1 MMCTAVRMAIYGRMV
16 TNMRIIG
23 RNREKDV
30 LSDCLSS
37 KRPEFVVVYGRR
49 RVGKTFL
56 IKEFFNGQF
65 SFYATGLSDEK
76 TKGQLKAFHASLQMY
91 GCTEKKAPVDWFEA
105 FARLRSLLET
115 KDVYRDPV
123 SKRRVVFLD
132 ELPWMDTAR
141 SDFKSALEYFW
152 NSWASSQEDLL
163 LIACGSATSWII
175 KHMLKERK
183 GFHNRVTRRIR
194 LLPFTLKECK
204 ELLEN
209 NDIVMTREQII
220 ECYMVFGGIPYYLNL
235 MNSRLSLAQNID
247 ELLFKPYGDLKE
259 EYDELFYSL
268 FKKPEKHM
276 AIMKA
281 LSESKSGRTR
291 KELSEVKA
299 IGGGSVLTENL
310 QELEQ
315 CGFIRRYM
323 NYTKPSNGA
332 YFQLV
337 DPFTLFSL
345 RFLRSRKQ
353 SSWMEY
359 IHSPSYNSWR
369 GNAFEICCVNHVSEI
384 KAVLGIAG
392 VDTMEYAWKSET
404 SEPGAQIDLLIDR
417 KDGVINLCEM
427 KYTDGVFEVDKSEYG
442 KLMNRLSTF
451 QKEIQPGKAI
461 HMTLV
466 SANGFSNGK
475 YGSVFQNVITG
486 EQLF

>member
-1 MMCTAVRMAIYGRMV
+1 MAIYRLV
-16 TNMRIIG
+16 VINMKIIG

-30 LSDCLSS
+30 LSKCLSS

-56 IKEFFNGQF
+56 IKEYFNGQF

-76 TKGQLKAFHASLQMY
+76 TKGQLKAFHASLQVY
-91 GCTEKKAPVDWFEA
+91 GCTEKKVPTDWFEA
-105 FARLRSLLET
+105 FARLRALLET
-115 KDVYRDPV
+115 RDIYRDPV
-123 SKRRVVFLD
+123 SNRRVVFLD

-141 SDFKSALEYFW
+141 SDFRSGIEYFW

-163 LIACGSATSWII
+163 LIVCGSATSWII

-204 ELLEN
+204 ELLEYN
-209 NDIVMTREQII
+209 VMTRAQMI

-235 MNSRLSLAQNID
+235 IDSRLSLAQNID
-247 ELLFKPYGDLKE
+247 ELMFKPYGDLKD
-259 EYDELFYSL
+259 EYTELFYSL

-276 AIMKA
+276 AIIKTLA
-281 LSESKSGRTR
+281 EAKSGKTR
-291 KELSEVKA
+291 QELTEVKA

-315 CGFIRRYM
+315 CGFIRRYT
-323 NYTKPSNGA
+323 NYTKPLNGA

-337 DPFTLFSL
+337 DPFVLFSL
-345 RFLRSRKQ
+345 RFSESGKQ

-359 IHSPSYNSWR
+359 IHSPSYNAWR
-369 GNAFEICCVNHVSEI
+369 GNAFEICCVNHVPEI
-384 KAVLGIAG
+384 KAALGIAG
-392 VDTMEYAWKSET
+392 VDTMEYAWRSET
-404 SEPGAQIDLLIDR
+404 SEQGAQIDLLIDR

-427 KYTDGVFEVDKSEYG
+427 KFTDDAFEVDKVEYE
-442 KLMNRLSTF
+442 KLINRLSIF
-451 QKEIQPGKAI
+451 QKETQPRKAI

-466 SANGFSNGK
+466 SANGFLDGK
-475 YGSVFQNVITG
+475 YASVFQNIITG
-486 EQLF
+486 EQLFQ

>member
-1 MMCTAVRMAIYGRMV
+1 MI
-16 TNMRIIG
+16 NMKIIG

-30 LSDCLSS
+30 LSKCLSS

-56 IKEFFNGQF
+56 IKEYFNGQF

-76 TKGQLKAFHASLQMY
+76 TKGQLKAFHASLQAY
-91 GCTEKKAPVDWFEA
+91 GCTEKKAPADWFEA
-105 FARLRSLLET
+105 FARLRALLET
-115 KDVYRDPV
+115 KDIYRDPV
-123 SKRRVVFLD
+123 SNRRVVFLD

-141 SDFKSALEYFW
+141 SDFRSGIEYFW

-163 LIACGSATSWII
+163 LIVCGSATSWII

-204 ELLEN
+204 ELLEY
-209 NDIVMTREQII
+209 NDIIMTR
-220 ECYMVFGGIPYYLNL
+220 
-235 MNSRLSLAQNID
+235 AQMI
-247 ELLFKPYGDLKE
+247 KPYGDLKD
-259 EYDELFYSL
+259 EYTELFYSL

-276 AIMKA
+276 AIIKTLA
-281 LSESKSGRTR
+281 ESKSGKTR
-291 KELSEVKA
+291 QELTEVGA

-315 CGFIRRYM
+315 CGFIRRYT

-337 DPFTLFSL
+337 DPFVLFSL
-345 RFLRSRKQ
+345 RFQGSGKQ

-359 IHSPSYNSWR
+359 IHSPSYNAWR
-369 GNAFEICCVNHVSEI
+369 GNAFEICCVNHVPEI
-384 KAVLGIAG
+384 KAALGIAG
-392 VDTMEYAWKSET
+392 VDTMEYAWRSET
-404 SEPGAQIDLLIDR
+404 SEQGAQIDLLIDR

-427 KYTDGVFEVDKSEYG
+427 KFTDDAFEVDKVEYG
-442 KLMNRLSTF
+442 KLMNRLSIF
-451 QKEIQPGKAI
+451 QKETQPRKAI
-461 HMTLV
+461 HMTLIT
-466 SANGFSNGK
+466 ANGFSNGK
-475 YGSVFQNVITG
+475 YASVFQNVITG
-486 EQLF
+486 EQLFQ

>member
-1 MMCTAVRMAIYGRMV
+1 MFSVINLAIYRLV
-16 TNMRIIG
+16 INVKIIG

-30 LSDCLSS
+30 LSNCLSS

-49 RVGKTFL
+49 RVGKTYL
-56 IKEFFNGQF
+56 IKEYFNGQF

-76 TKGQLKAFHASLQMY
+76 TKGQLKAFHASLLIY
-91 GCTEKKAPVDWFEA
+91 GCMEKKVPEDWFEA
-105 FARLRSLLET
+105 FARLRVLLET
-115 KDVYRDPV
+115 KNIYRDPL
-123 SKRRVVFLD
+123 SNRRVVFLD

-163 LIACGSATSWII
+163 LIVCGSATSWII

-194 LLPFTLKECK
+194 LLPFTLKECR

-209 NDIVMTREQII
+209 NDIVMTREQMI

-235 MNSRLSLAQNID
+235 MDSRLSLAQNID
-247 ELLFKPYGDLKE
+247 ELMFKPYGDLKD

-281 LSESKSGRTR
+281 LFESKNGKTR
-291 KELSEVKA
+291 QELSKVKA

-315 CGFIRRYM
+315 CGFIRKYT

-337 DPFTLFSL
+337 DLFVLFSL
-345 RFLRSRKQ
+345 RFLGSHKQ

-359 IHSPSYNSWR
+359 IHSPSYNAWR
-369 GNAFEICCVNHVSEI
+369 GNAFEICCVNHIPEI
-384 KAVLGIAG
+384 KAALGIAG
-392 VDTMEYAWKSET
+392 VETMEYAWRSET
-404 SEPGAQIDLLIDR
+404 SDPGSQINLLIDR

-427 KYTDGVFEVDKSEYG
+427 KYTDGAFEVDKSEYG
-442 KLMNRLSTF
+442 KLMTRLSTF
-451 QKEIQPGKAI
+451 QKETQPKKAI

-466 SANGFSNGK
+466 SANGLLNGK
-475 YGSVFQNVITG
+475 YASVFQNVITG

>member
-1 MMCTAVRMAIYGRMV
+1 MIIITYMAIYEQLVIKMK
-16 TNMRIIG
+16 IIG
-23 RNREKDV
+23 RNREKDI
-30 LSDCLSS
+30 LSKCLSS

-76 TKGQLKAFHASLQMY
+76 TKGQLKAFHASLQVY
-91 GCTEKKAPVDWFEA
+91 GCMEKKVPEDWFEA
-105 FARLRSLLET
+105 FIRLRVLLE
-115 KDVYRDPV
+115 KEDIYRDPV
-123 SKRRVVFLD
+123 SGRRVVFLD

-163 LIACGSATSWII
+163 LIVCGSATSWII
-175 KHMLKERK
+175 KHMLKGRK
-183 GFHNRVTRRIR
+183 GFHNRVTRQIR
-194 LLPFTLKECK
+194 LLPFSLKEC
-204 ELLEN
+204 EDLLLN

-235 MNSRLSLAQNID
+235 IDSRLSLAQNID
-247 ELLFKPYGDLKE
+247 ELMFKPYGDLKD

-276 AIMKA
+276 AIIKA
-281 LSESKSGRTR
+281 LAETKNGKTR
-291 KELSEVKA
+291 QELSEIRE

-315 CGFIRRYM
+315 CGFIRRYT
-323 NYTKPSNGA
+323 NYIKPTNAA

-337 DPFTLFSL
+337 DPFVLFSL
-345 RFLRSRKQ
+345 RFLAPRKQ
-353 SSWMEY
+353 GSWMEY
-359 IHSPSYNSWR
+359 IHSPSYNAWR
-369 GNAFEICCVNHVSEI
+369 GNAFGICCVNHISKI
-384 KAVLGIAG
+384 KEALGIAG
-392 VDTMEYAWKSET
+392 VDTMEYAWRSQ
-404 SEPGAQIDLLIDR
+404 SSNPGAQIDLLIDR
-417 KDGVINLCEM
+417 KDGIINLCAM
-427 KYTDGVFEVDKSEYG
+427 KYTDDVFEVDRSEYE

-451 QKEIQPGKAI
+451 QKETRPRKAI

-466 SANGFSNGK
+466 SVNGLLAGK
-475 YGSVFQNVITG
+475 YSSVFQNVITG